1 MLSFFH
7 TFIIIVCYNGSVR
20 LRNQTS
26 FFDGR
31 GYTSQGRVDVC
42 LNGTY
47 LPICD
52 LGWDSRDAQ
61 VVCNQF
67 FGSSY
72 GMFKLR

>member
-7 TFIIIVCYNGSVR
+7 IYIIIVCYEGSVR

-31 GYTSQGRVDVC
+31 GYTYRGRVDVC

-61 VVCNQF
+61 VVCTQVI
-67 FGSSY
+67 GSSF
-72 GMFKLR
+72 GTFKLH